1 MAFPSKPT
9 APPDQADQA
18 PPQAP
23 QAPQPPPTPDAAQQP
38 QPGAPNDP
46 SQSVDPV
53 LPLLSLAATVK
64 AAELWFHAAHH
75 AVAGVSFVGDHALLG
90 DIYTKAGAEFDSL
103 VERAVGLSGIRAVAE
118 PLALLSA
125 AARKLQEW
133 PSPVD
138 VTDTLMAAAMQVNQA
153 LVDACDG
160 AAATMEQSGLL
171 TRGTDNMLA
180 QMSDDHEGFA
190 YKLGQRNG

>member
-1 MAFPSKPT
+1 MAFPPKPA
-9 APPDQADQA
+9 APADQA
-18 PPQAP
+18 AQ
-23 QAPQPPPTPDAAQQP
+23 QAPQPPPAPDGAQQP
-38 QPGAPNDP
+38 QAGAPSDP

-64 AAELWFHAAHH
+64 AVEFWFQAAHH

-90 DIYTKAGAEFDSL
+90 DVYTKANAEFDAL

-138 VTDTLMAAAMQVNQA
+138 VTDTLMVAAMQVNQA
-153 LVDACDG
+153 AIDACDG
-160 AAATMEQSGLL
+160 AAATIEQSGLL
-171 TRGTDNMLA
+171 SRGTDNMLA
-180 QMSDDHEGFA
+180 QMSDTHEGFA